1 MNSINIS
8 KNSMQK
14 LKDAY
19 LKLIQEK
26 DLKEQI
32 VKPKNEVIS
41 RYQPIFRKDNI
52 QKISDVD
59 FLSFLNFNNNH
70 HWTGLQRS
78 GSKIC
83 SKMNKL
89 RKALSILIDE
99 EKPITVRLNQA
110 DSMVYGMGRAIATAI
125 LLICYPDKYGVWN
138 NKSENGMKAV
148 GVWPQF
154 ERGLSFGERYKII
167 NAILNT
173 LAKKLNIDL
182 WTLDAVWE
190 IISLETSKD
199 DIENLILS
207 ESEEDLE
214 NIQRFG
220 LERHLH
226 EFLRDNW
233 HKTSL
238 GKEWDIYSEP
248 GDEEAGFE
256 YPCGVGRIDIL
267 AKHKK
272 RSEWLVVELKRDRS
286 SDRSVG
292 QVLRYIGWIRK
303 NLAKEDEKVKGMII
317 INQADDNI
325 KYAVSAIPNVDLQ
338 LYKVDFKLL
347 PVTF

>member
-1 MNSINIS
+1 
-8 KNSMQK
+8 MQK

-83 SKMNKL
+83 SKINKL

-148 GVWPQF
+148 DVWPQF
-154 ERGLSFGERYKII
+154 ERGLSFGERYEII
-167 NAILNT
+167 NAILNK

-190 IISLETSKD
+190 IISLETSKN

-207 ESEEDLE
+207 ELEEDLE

-248 GDEEAGFE
+248 GDEEAGYE

-272 RSEWLVVELKRDRS
+272 KSEWLVVELKRDRT

-292 QVLRYIGWIRK
+292 QVLRYIGWIRR
-303 NLAKEDEKVKGMII
+303 NLAKDNETVKGLII
-317 INQADDNI
+317 TNKAEDNI
-325 KYAVSAIPNVDLQ
+325 KYAVSAIKDVELR

-347 PVTF
+347 PVAF